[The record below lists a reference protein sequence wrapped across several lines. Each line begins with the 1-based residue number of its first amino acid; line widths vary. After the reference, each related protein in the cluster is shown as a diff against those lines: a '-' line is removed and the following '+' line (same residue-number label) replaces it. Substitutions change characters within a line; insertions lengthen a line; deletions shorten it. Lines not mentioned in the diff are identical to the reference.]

1 MTYKRARDWFKLE
14 TQKHKMV
21 RSDLMSKRDAS
32 WSLGEASVTFPM
44 QLPKNGSHN
53 SHGWLF
59 LSKFFSSPRYS
70 PISSN
75 RGNNGWMAAGSL
87 AFSDP
92 ASRFVEQL
100 GRRSGGWGEKLGAGR
115 RVSSSHATKREPSV
129 GPHTSYC
136 EDVSSFAPR

>member
-1 MTYKRARDWFKLE
+1 MALLVQVLLLSPDI
-14 TQKHKMV
+14 V
-21 RSDLMSKRDAS
+21 RYLPT
-32 WSLGEASVTFPM
+32 EATM
-44 QLPKNGSHN
+44 A
-53 SHGWLF
+53 GWH
-59 LSKFFSSPRYS
+59 P
-70 PISSN
+70 
-75 RGNNGWMAAGSL
+75 GSL

-129 GPHTSYC
+129 GPHTSYS